1 MTKRKVSRLIAAFLT
16 MAMAF
21 SVLAMPAS
29 AAAWAIEVD
38 NVQLEE
44 GGPTVTV
51 LISNQSVPLLID
63 TIKAQAG
70 DEVDQISGLLDVVG
84 KIASGNLGKLVFSMS
99 SSLLDKVNEQMDGT
113 SLKIYD
119 GDVPKN
125 AYIGIIGTGSSTP
138 NWYKEDA
145 AKKVI
150 NAVTSGDENS
160 EVSVT
165 ADGILMVGGNAI
177 QPMSPDELKY
187 VNKPLVYAGIAVAVA
202 GAATGI
208 YFYTHPAAWKKV
220 TTTVKK
226 TWNKIT
232 GKPTE
237 EETETAEEGE
247 ETPAEGEAEGATGE
261 SAGTPAETAAAGT
274 EIPANATPA
283 QEAPAED
290 GAVVVPLS
298 AA

>member
-1 MTKRKVSRLIAAFLT
+1 MTKRKVSRLIAALLT

-21 SVLAMPAS
+21 SVLAVPAS

-70 DEVDQISGLLDVVG
+70 DELDQISGLLDVAG
-84 KIASGNLGKLVFSMS
+84 KIASGNLGKLALSMS

-125 AYIGIIGTGSSTP
+125 AYIGIIGTSNSTP

-150 NAVTSGDENS
+150 NAVTSGDDE
-160 EVSVT
+160 EKTVQVT
-165 ADGILMVGGNAI
+165 ADGRLIVNNEEI
-177 QPMSPDELKY
+177 TPMTKDELKY
-187 VNKPLVYAGIAVAVA
+187 VNKPLVYAGVAVAVA
-202 GAATGI
+202 GVATGI
-208 YFYTHPAAWKKV
+208 YFYTHPAAWEKV
-220 TTTVKK
+220 TTTVKN

-237 EETETAEEGE
+237 EAAETAEEGE
-247 ETPAEGEAEGATGE
+247 ETPAEGEAESAEG
-261 SAGTPAETAAAGT
+261 AGTPAETAAEGT
-274 EIPANATPA
+274 EIPADAAPT
-283 QEAPAED
+283 QEAPED
-290 GAVVVPLS
+290 GAVVVALS

>member
-1 MTKRKVSRLIAAFLT
+1 MTKRKVSRLIAALLT

-21 SVLAMPAS
+21 SVLAVPAS
-29 AAAWAIEVD
+29 AANWAIEVD

-44 GGPTVTV
+44 DGPTVTI

-63 TIKAQAG
+63 TVKAQAG
-70 DEVDQISGLLDVVG
+70 DELDQISGLLDVAG
-84 KIASGNLGKLVFSMS
+84 KIASGNLGKLVLTMS
-99 SSLLDKVNEQMDGT
+99 STLLDQVNEQMEGT

-125 AYIGIIGTGSSTP
+125 AYIGIIGTNSSEP

-160 EVSVT
+160 EVSIT
-165 ADGILMVGGNAI
+165 AEGILMIGDQEI
-177 QPMSPDELKY
+177 TPMTTDELKY
-187 VNKPLVYAGIAVAVA
+187 VNKPLVYAGVAVAVA
-202 GAATGI
+202 GVATGI
-208 YFYTHPAAWKKV
+208 YFYTHPAAWEKV
-220 TTTVKK
+220 TTSVKN

-232 GKPTE
+232 GKATE
-237 EETETAEEGE
+237 EAPADGEAE
-247 ETPAEGEAEGATGE
+247 EAEGAEEGGD
-261 SAGTPAETAAAGT
+261 APAETAAEGT
-274 EIPANATPA
+274 EIPADAAPA
-283 QEAPAED
+283 QEAPED
-290 GAVVVPLS
+290 GAVVVALS